1 MATAP
6 NPTKL
11 NVGVSMLSEARDGEF
26 STVITTLQKIL
37 GNIIAAPTE
46 AKYRK
51 IRTTNPKI
59 GQLLATRGVRAVL
72 IGAGFVEEGEFLVLP
87 EALSADGATAALAA
101 LAAQQTERDHAD
113 AARKAELKEKLKESQ
128 DKENE
133 ERKRMKSGIEDD
145 AAARKEPGW
154 KAKAAGV
161 KEGKAITSCSDIGVG
176 TGGGG

>member
-1 MATAP
+1 MHPPAP
-6 NPTKL
+6 RWPTKHHNTRTIQL
-11 NVGVSMLSEARDGEF
+11 TPVRPPSSRV
-26 STVITTLQKIL
+26 Q
-37 GNIIAAPTE
+37 
-46 AKYRK
+46 YRK

-113 AARKAELKEKLKESQ
+113 AAHKAELKEKLKESQ